1 MGPFL
6 RTRELRRVM
15 ITTLARREMIA
26 IRDQL
31 TVLQNV
37 LAADRLDMIAPSVA
51 KIEVCLERLESIEYL
66 FSPAC

>member
-1 MGPFL
+1 
-6 RTRELRRVM
+6 M

>member
-1 MGPFL
+1 M
-6 RTRELRRVM
+6 TN
-15 ITTLARREMIA
+15 TLARREVIA

-37 LAADRLDMIAPSVA
+37 LAVDRLDMIAPSVA
-51 KIEVCLERLESIEYL
+51 KIEASLERLESIESL